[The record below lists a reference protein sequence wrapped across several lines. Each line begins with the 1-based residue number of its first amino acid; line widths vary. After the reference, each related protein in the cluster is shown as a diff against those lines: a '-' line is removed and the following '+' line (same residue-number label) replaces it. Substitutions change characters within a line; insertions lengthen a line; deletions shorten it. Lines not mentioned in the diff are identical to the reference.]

1 MNNADWNIIV
11 IGSDDRRFSKIE
23 EALQENF
30 SEAKVACVHAPING
44 NTLVTTNGLGDNLK
58 DCEKKF
64 VALIREDSVDHPE
77 VITEAITQFE
87 KGGAEELK
95 PILRRRRGA
104 KEYEWCSTY
113 DLACEI
119 AVAKC
124 ADLFSALFEHRPDNS
139 ENGVT
144 A

>member
-30 SEAKVACVHAPING
+30 SGAKVACVHAPING
-44 NTLVTTNGLGDNLK
+44 NTLVTTNGLGDYLK
-58 DCEKKF
+58 DCEEKF

-77 VITEAITQFE
+77 IIAEAITQFE
-87 KGGAEELK
+87 KGGAEESK
-95 PILRRRRGA
+95 PLLRRRCGA
-104 KEYEWCSTY
+104 ETYEWCGTY
-113 DLACEI
+113 DFACEI
-119 AVAKC
+119 IIAKC
-124 ADLFSALFEHRPDNS
+124 SDLFLAIFGRRPDKS
-139 ENGVT
+139 EEGVS